1 MASMLS
7 ALGVQF
13 EHINSLEDKDA
24 AAFLESNG
32 IAVPVIAVDDKI
44 VVGFDEHRLREAL
57 GLTDREH
64 LIRELPWLVDKYN
77 LVFEAV
83 ERAVQQLDTE
93 QLATWYGERGS
104 TVRNHVL
111 HIISMAEAG
120 YLSHERGT
128 LSIEDMGRAH
138 QNWHWT
144 TPEEICEYAEQVRQA
159 ITTFLGE
166 GDSER
171 LNRVVT
177 SHYGGD
183 VAVVEVVQILLRHST
198 HHLRQL
204 YEFMETDLSVPP
216 DRPLSEDDLDGID
229 LPTTLF
235 MAP

>member
-93 QLATWYGERGS
+93 QLATWYGER
-104 TVRNHVL
+104 
-111 HIISMAEAG
+111 
-120 YLSHERGT
+120 
-128 LSIEDMGRAH
+128 
-138 QNWHWT
+138 
-144 TPEEICEYAEQVRQA
+144 
-159 ITTFLGE
+159 
-166 GDSER
+166 
-171 LNRVVT
+171 
-177 SHYGGD
+177 
-183 VAVVEVVQILLRHST
+183 
-198 HHLRQL
+198 
-204 YEFMETDLSVPP
+204 
-216 DRPLSEDDLDGID
+216 
-229 LPTTLF
+229 
-235 MAP
+235 